1 MRKGVRTAAGRAA
14 SGTAPGTDERALAA
28 RLRRIN
34 LDLLPVLHE
43 LLHTRSV
50 TRTARSF
57 AMTQPA
63 VSRVLRQLRAAFEDE
78 LLVSLGREAQLTER
92 AEALL
97 GPLQKA
103 LAEIDLL
110 MRPAN
115 PFDPAIEPVHIVI
128 TTADYVSLLLAPI
141 LAQICT
147 AEAPQAVFEFVNAP
161 MRNAEDLARVDLL
174 IAPRAFGETLG
185 KRIGSMPLWRD
196 DIVCLAAAAN
206 TAVPEG
212 ITPETYQR
220 ARHAGFQPN
229 PRIPSSVHALL
240 QPTSSF
246 ETGRFCTVPDF
257 LVLGAIV
264 EKADCLALVPRKVAE
279 ELVRSRALRIVEV
292 AYARKEIFIDAYW
305 SLAANG
311 KRGHLWFRTILGR
324 AAERLT

>member
-1 MRKGVRTAAGRAA
+1 MARGGISAAAA
-14 SGTAPGTDERALAA
+14 DERALAA

-43 LLHTRSV
+43 LLRTRSV

-57 AMTQPA
+57 GMTQPA
-63 VSRVLRQLRAAFEDE
+63 VSRALRQLRAAFEDE

-92 AEALL
+92 AEALI
-97 GPLQKA
+97 GPLQRA
-103 LAEIDLL
+103 LSEVDVLL
-110 MRPAN
+110 RPTN

-128 TTADYVSLLLAPI
+128 TTADYVSLLLAPL
-141 LAQICT
+141 LAEICT
-147 AEAPQAVFEFVNAP
+147 AEAPQAVFDFVNAP
-161 MRNAEDLARVDLL
+161 MRNAEDLARVDFL

-196 DIVCLAAAAN
+196 DIVCIAPAN
-206 TAVPEG
+206 NNAIPGCISPEA
-212 ITPETYQR
+212 YQH

-229 PRIPSSVHALL
+229 PRIPPSVHALL

-264 EKADCLALVPRKVAE
+264 EKADCLALVPRKVAQE
-279 ELVRSRALRIVEV
+279 MISSRALRIVEV
-292 AYARKEIFIDAYW
+292 DYSPKEIFIDAYW
-305 SLAANG
+305 SLTANG
-311 KRGHLWFRTILGR
+311 KRGHVWFRQILAR
-324 AAERLT
+324 AAQRLT

>member
-1 MRKGVRTAAGRAA
+1 MARGGISAVAA
-14 SGTAPGTDERALAA
+14 DERALAA

-43 LLHTRSV
+43 LLRTRSV

-57 AMTQPA
+57 GMTQPA
-63 VSRVLRQLRAAFEDE
+63 VSRALRQLRAAFEDE

-92 AEALL
+92 AEALI
-97 GPLQKA
+97 GPLQRA
-103 LAEIDLL
+103 LGEIDVLV
-110 MRPAN
+110 RPAN

-128 TTADYVSLLLAPI
+128 TTADYVSLLLAPL
-141 LAQICT
+141 LAEICT

-161 MRNAEDLARVDLL
+161 MRNAEDLARVDFL

-196 DIVCLAAAAN
+196 DIVCIAAAAN
-206 TAVPEG
+206 TAVPEC
-212 ITPETYQR
+212 ITPEAYQR

-229 PRIPSSVHALL
+229 PRIPPSVHALL

-264 EKADCLALVPRKVAE
+264 EKAGCLALVPRKLAL
-279 ELVRSRALRIVEV
+279 ELVLSRALRIVEV
-292 AYARKEIFIDAYW
+292 AYSPKEIFIDAYW

-311 KRGHLWFRTILGR
+311 KRGHVWFRQILAR
-324 AAERLT
+324 AAQGLAA